1 MRILISGDWHIRA
14 NNPRRRVDN
23 YMGAQ
28 ADKVRFLLETAQENE
43 CKYIIQPGDLTEHYP
58 HPRCPYRITQWY
70 IREFLEF
77 LYASDWQYGSIL
89 TIPGQH
95 DLVNHNDL
103 LDTPMM
109 TMASAQVVTILGDEF
124 PVEDITNGGRAVHFY
139 GHTFGT
145 PMPEPR
151 ETEAFKILVTHQMV
165 SDRDYW
171 NGSVRFTQAGRLMHT
186 LRDKYDLIICGDN
199 HNHFTM
205 HELIT
210 NMELFNCGSLMRAT
224 IAQRDHEPVAYVYD
238 IDTRESVRINIPI
251 QPASEVF
258 SPDPDPIVM
267 ASRSGVDMT
276 PFVEQLRAGRH
287 NVSSMNYVETLWR
300 VAEARRINNRVK
312 AMIEEDL
319 RNAYNETARSNTA
332 RS

>member
-1 MRILISGDWHIRA
+1 M
-14 NNPRRRVDN
+14 V
-23 YMGAQ
+23 
-28 ADKVRFLLETAQENE
+28 
-43 CKYIIQPGDLTEHYP
+43 QPGDLTEHYP

-77 LYASDWQYGSIL
+77 LYASEWQYGNIL

-109 TMASAQVVTILGDEF
+109 TMASAQVVTILDREF
-124 PVEDITNGGRAVHFY
+124 PIEDITDNGRPVHFY

-151 ETEAFKILVTHQMV
+151 EFDAFKILVTHQMV

-171 NGSVRFTQAGRLMHT
+171 SGSVRFTQAERLMRT
-186 LRDKYDLIICGDN
+186 LQGKYDLIICGDN
-199 HNHFTM
+199 HNHFVM
-205 HELIT
+205 DNGYIQ
-210 NMELFNCGSLMRAT
+210 LFNCGSLMRST
-224 IAQRDHEPVAYVYD
+224 IAQRNHEPVAYVFD
-238 IDTRESVRINIPI
+238 IDTREYVRIDIPI
-251 QPASEVF
+251 QHPDDVF
-258 SPDPDPIVM
+258 SPDPDPIVL

-287 NVSSMNYVETLWR
+287 SVSSMNYVETLWR
-300 VAEARRINNRVK
+300 VAEARRINSRVK

-319 RNAYNETARSNTA
+319 RNAYNETPRPVGS
-332 RS
+332 